1 MKLTTILILFSLAA
15 SGQVIETYRDGSV
28 VFKHGKDTLFG
39 ITKEQVFKLREMQL
53 RKDSIQNEN
62 EILSKQVNNLIT
74 RLDTTKSIVR
84 IEKERSKLIFEDL
97 QTEKIKS
104 QMWEE
109 NAENKD
115 KKLKRNRKGFAISAG
130 LIIVRLG
137 IRLGLGI

>member
-28 VFKHGKDTLFG
+28 VFKHGNDTLFG
-39 ITKEQVFKLREMQL
+39 ITKEQVYKVREMQL

-62 EILSKQVNNLIT
+62 EILSKQVSNLRT
-74 RLDTTKSIVR
+74 RLDTTQSIVI
-84 IEKERSKLIFEDL
+84 IEKERSKLIYEDL
-97 QTEKIKS
+97 QTKKIEA
-104 QMWEE
+104 QMWED
-109 NAENKD
+109 NAKNKNN
-115 KKLKRNRKGFAISAG
+115 KLKINRKGFAITSG